1 MQFDLYINCMPAK
14 GYVMTKK
21 ILIVEDNSK
30 NRVLVRHILG
40 FHGYETIEASDGNE
54 GVIKAREQKPDL
66 VLMDMHLPG
75 KDGFEVLR
83 ELRSDPE
90 TAGIIIIALTS
101 FAMKGDRERI
111 LASGFDDYIA
121 KPFDTRKLPQLLE
134 GFLGA
139 KAHV

>member
-1 MQFDLYINCMPAK
+1 MADKGRFMAK
-14 GYVMTKK
+14 T
-21 ILIVEDNSK
+21 ILIVEDNAK
-30 NRVLVRHILG
+30 NRVLLRDILR

-54 GVIKAREQKPDL
+54 GVIKAKEQKPDL
-66 VLMDMHLPG
+66 VLMDIQLPG
-75 KDGFEVLR
+75 KDGFEALR

-90 TAGIIIIALTS
+90 TAGLIIIALTS

-121 KPFDTRKLPQLLE
+121 KPFDTRKLPQLLK

-139 KAHV
+139 KVHV

>member
-1 MQFDLYINCMPAK
+1 
-14 GYVMTKK
+14 MTKK

-40 FHGYETIEASDGNE
+40 LHGYETIEASDGNE
-54 GVIKAREQKPDL
+54 GVIKAKKQKPDL
-66 VLMDMHLPG
+66 VLMDIHWPG

-90 TAGIIIIALTS
+90 TVGIIIIALTS

-111 LASGFDDYIA
+111 LA
-121 KPFDTRKLPQLLE
+121 
-134 GFLGA
+134 
-139 KAHV
+139 

>member
-1 MQFDLYINCMPAK
+1 
-14 GYVMTKK
+14 MTKK

-40 FHGYETIEASDGNE
+40 VHGYETIEASDGIE
-54 GVIKAREQKPDL
+54 GVIKAKEQKPDL
-66 VLMDMHLPG
+66 VLMDIHLPG
-75 KDGFEVLR
+75 KDGFAVLR

-90 TAGIIIIALTS
+90 TAGIFIVALTS
-101 FAMKGDRERI
+101 FAMKGDREQI

-121 KPFDTRKLPQLLE
+121 KPFDTRKLPQLLK